1 MAQVKEQNTSPE
13 TGPKE
18 TEHKLLDEKFKI
30 IVINTLNKL
39 KNSNEERKH
48 FKKKKILELKNT
60 ITQYKTSLDRFNSR
74 FNPSEEKIQRTQRH
88 II

>member
-1 MAQVKEQNTSPE
+1 MAQVKEQNKSPE

-48 FKKKKILELKNT
+48 LKKKKILELKNT